1 MAKQEKQELTEV
13 STAALAL
20 EEELRKFAHL
30 VEVAQRDPLNTQKH
44 LERTAQTLQQLSE
57 ADQRLGGALQA
68 LVAAI
73 NGIRQKQQGWVDAV
87 VTRAREVEQRSV
99 LLQQLLEHYGKLG
112 EVAGQLNT
120 IAQQIVSQAREAT
133 TPEKVAELFGAV
145 KNLQEQMGQA
155 AEGAEQLVNA
165 AGQVGFVD
173 VEREAESLRQQLLSS
188 RNKLGLLQKSLTQG

>member
-1 MAKQEKQELTEV
+1 MPKQDKEELTEV

-30 VEVAQRDPLNTQKH
+30 VDVAQRDPLNTQKN
-44 LERTAQTLQQLSE
+44 LERSARTLQELAE
-57 ADQRLGGALQA
+57 VDQRLGAALQA
-68 LVAAI
+68 LVGAV
-73 NGIRQKQQGWVDAV
+73 NGVRQKQQGWVDSV

-112 EVAGQLNT
+112 EVAGKLNT
-120 IAQQIVSQAREAT
+120 VAQEIVSQARSAT

-155 AEGAEQLVNA
+155 AEGAGELVDA
-165 AGQVGFVD
+165 ASKVGFVD

>member
-1 MAKQEKQELTEV
+1 MPKQDKEELTEV
-13 STAALAL
+13 STAALSL

-30 VEVAQRDPLNTQKH
+30 VDVAQRDPLNTQKN
-44 LERTAQTLQQLSE
+44 LERAARTLQDLAE
-57 ADQRLGGALQA
+57 VDQRLGAALQA
-68 LVAAI
+68 LVGAV
-73 NGIRQKQQGWVDAV
+73 NGVRQKQQGWVDAV

-112 EVAGQLNT
+112 EVAGKLNT
-120 IAQQIVSQAREAT
+120 VAQEIVSQARSAT

-155 AEGAEQLVNA
+155 AEGAGELVDA
-165 AGQVGFVD
+165 ASKVGFVD